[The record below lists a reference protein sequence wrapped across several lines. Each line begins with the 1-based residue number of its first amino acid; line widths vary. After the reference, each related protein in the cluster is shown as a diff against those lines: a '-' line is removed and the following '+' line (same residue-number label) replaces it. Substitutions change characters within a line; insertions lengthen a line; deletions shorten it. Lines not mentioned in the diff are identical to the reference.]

1 MPVIWTQ
8 AMDLLRAHPGWVG
21 SLAGLSI
28 LLFLGSLLLI
38 PWMVC
43 RLPSDYFHTPHH
55 IPLEHWRHKPRTRLT
70 LLVLK
75 NCLGGLLLLAGI
87 AMLVLPGQGLLTMLM
102 GLMLID
108 FPAKYRLKRKAVEWP
123 PLFRVLNKL
132 REKRGLSPFVD
143 C

>member
-1 MPVIWTQ
+1 MQAIWTQ
-8 AMDLLRAHPGWVG
+8 VLDFPRAHPGWVG
-21 SLAGLSI
+21 SIAGLSL

-43 RLPSDYFHTPHH
+43 RLPADYFHSPHH
-55 IPLEHWRHKPRTRLT
+55 LPLEHWRHKPRSRLA
-70 LLVLK
+70 LLLLK
-75 NCLGGLLLLAGI
+75 NCCGGFLFLAGL

-108 FPAKYRLKRKAVEWP
+108 FPKKHRLKRRVVAWP

-132 REKRGLSPFVD
+132 REKRGLSPFVA
-143 C
+143 